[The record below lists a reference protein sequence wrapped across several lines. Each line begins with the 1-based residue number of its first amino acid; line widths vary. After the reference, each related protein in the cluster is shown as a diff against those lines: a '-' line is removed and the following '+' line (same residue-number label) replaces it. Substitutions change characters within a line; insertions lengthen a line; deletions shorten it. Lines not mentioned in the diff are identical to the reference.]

1 MANQISISGNLGND
15 PEISVTAK
23 GDSMAK
29 FSVADNSGGKAE
41 PPIWWKVIAY
51 RYDADF
57 CRGLRKGQRV
67 TVFGKVKPYTYTH
80 RETGEQR
87 QALSISASHVAADKS
102 ENVVS
107 FSSEETAGEEI
118 PF

>member
-1 MANQISISGNLGND
+1 MANQISITGNLGSE

-29 FSVADNSGGKAE
+29 FSVADNSGGKTE

-57 CRGLRKGQRV
+57 SRGLRKGQRV
-67 TVFGKVKPYTYTH
+67 TVFGRVKPYTYTH
-80 RETGEQR
+80 RESGEQR
-87 QALSISASHVAADKS
+87 QALSITATHINAEKS
-102 ENVVS
+102 DNVVA
-107 FSSEETAGEEI
+107 FQGETAGEEI

>member
-1 MANQISISGNLGND
+1 MANQISITGNLGSE
-15 PEISVTAK
+15 PEISTTSK

-29 FSVADNSGGKAE
+29 FSVADNSGGKDE

-57 CRGLRKGQRV
+57 SRGLKKGQRV

-80 RETGEQR
+80 RESGEKR
-87 QALSISASHVAADKS
+87 QALSISANHINAEKAQ
-102 ENVVS
+102 NVVA
-107 FSSEETAGEEI
+107 FQSEQTAGEEI